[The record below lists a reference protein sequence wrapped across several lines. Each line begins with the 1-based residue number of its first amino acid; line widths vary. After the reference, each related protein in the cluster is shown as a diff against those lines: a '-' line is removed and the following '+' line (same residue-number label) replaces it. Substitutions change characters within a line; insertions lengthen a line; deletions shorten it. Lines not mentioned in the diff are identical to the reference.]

1 MSEKDPGGVVVVVQ
15 PHSSA
20 EVDDGHLMV
29 SPQAVEVAQDRAS
42 LRTILVHFD
51 HILSKSAQFW
61 QSLLQG
67 REEGRE
73 RERERERSH
82 HLIPTCK

>member
-15 PHSSA
+15 PHGSV

-42 LRTILVHFD
+42 LRTIFVHFY
-51 HILSKSAQFW
+51 HILSKSA
-61 QSLLQG
+61 
-67 REEGRE
+67 
-73 RERERERSH
+73 
-82 HLIPTCK
+82 